1 MEKIM
6 KMIDD
11 FNTEREW
18 HQFHTPANLAK
29 SIVIEASELLELF
42 QWQDQPKSLDNLKE
56 ELADVLSYCLM
67 LAQHYDLDLED
78 ILEAKI
84 KKNALKYPTD
94 KAKGRS
100 EKYDEFD

>member
-1 MEKIM
+1 M

>member
-67 LAQHYDLDLED
+67 LAQHYDLDLEE

>member
-67 LAQHYDLDLED
+67 LAQHYDLDLEG

>member
-1 MEKIM
+1 M

-67 LAQHYDLDLED
+67 LAQHYDLDLEE